1 MNFFFRLFYGF
12 FQMHAMN
19 ELVMKP
25 NSNAD
30 VKPKIC
36 PDI

>member
-1 MNFFFRLFYGF
+1 MGF
-12 FQMHAMN
+12 FQRHVMY
-19 ELVMKP
+19 ELIMKP